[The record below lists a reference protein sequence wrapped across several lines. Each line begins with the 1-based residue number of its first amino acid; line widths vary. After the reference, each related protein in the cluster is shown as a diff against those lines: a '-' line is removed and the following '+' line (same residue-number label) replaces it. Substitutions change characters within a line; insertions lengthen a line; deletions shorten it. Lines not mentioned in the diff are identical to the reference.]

1 MGKRPNERMS
11 NIYPNLNQ
19 DEPVLVLPGDHVR
32 LTMIDHATNG
42 VIGTIA
48 SDLIVRHYP
57 VDDLVTIQ
65 IERFTVKLDASI
77 YVLHTEL
84 EKFVIG
90 GSIEHN
96 EQVQLGPVPGTSY
109 RFILQLIGHVPDSY
123 LTDLVCVL
131 MNTVNYRAT
140 FQPDPTDSVSFGEMD
155 TGDKIGYIIG
165 KGASGISTGV
175 RWTGEQASTIMK
187 SQSEKYVNTA
197 QPNAQPTNV
206 SDRTQKAVKY
216 ASIGTK
222 YLAKGTGV
230 LANAIGEVASKVG
243 QGIAAEVAK
252 RNSTAESGGT
262 ESKHRHIWIQM
273 GKVIKSSVAAYG
285 IIWSALE
292 DTAKLTA
299 RTARDEATV
308 CVTYKHGEE
317 AGRVT
322 YSGMDIGVNCTKTV
336 FHVQDMGMKKICKT
350 VAKTAGTDFL
360 KHEIDRRA
368 KRREQ
373 QQNITSVAYQPQITQ

>member
-1 MGKRPNERMS
+1 MGDTKRMS

-32 LTMIDHATNG
+32 LTMIEHGTYG

-131 MNTVNYRAT
+131 MNTVNHRAT
-140 FQPDPTDSVSFGEMD
+140 FQPDPTDSVSFSEMD

-222 YLAKGTGV
+222 YLAKGTG
-230 LANAIGEVASKVG
+230 
-243 QGIAAEVAK
+243 AEVAK

-299 RTARDEATV
+299 RTA
-308 CVTYKHGEE
+308 
-317 AGRVT
+317 
-322 YSGMDIGVNCTKTV
+322 
-336 FHVQDMGMKKICKT
+336 
-350 VAKTAGTDFL
+350 
-360 KHEIDRRA
+360 
-368 KRREQ
+368 
-373 QQNITSVAYQPQITQ
+373 